1 MRRYHDPVDVRS
13 VRVTAP
19 ATEPGEQDE
28 QGVGPVEPVEPVVI
42 GVDAPPGTPAGSE
55 AEPVLAPQAFIWHD
69 RLYVVRRVLG
79 RWRQRR
85 AWWRDAL
92 DPRPGQA
99 TGIAVASR
107 EQHVWRV
114 EAGPGRLAGVG
125 VFDLVHDDA
134 PQPGEPEWVL
144 VGVSD

>member
-1 MRRYHDPVDVRS
+1 MRRYHDPVEVRS
-13 VRVTAP
+13 VRVTALPPVAEAHEVRPEALLMGPDAPLGTP
-19 ATEPGEQDE
+19 AASED
-28 QGVGPVEPVEPVVI
+28 EPVV
-42 GVDAPPGTPAGSE
+42 
-55 AEPVLAPQAFIWHD
+55 APQAFIWHD

-79 RWRQRR
+79 RWRRRR

-92 DPRPGQA
+92 DPRPGQP

-114 EAGPGRLAGVG
+114 EAGAGRLAGGG
-125 VFDLVHDDA
+125 VFELVHDDA
-134 PQPGEPEWVL
+134 PPPGEPEWVL

>member
-19 ATEPGEQDE
+19 ATEPGEQSART
-28 QGVGPVEPVEPVVI
+28 VEPVEPVVI

-55 AEPVLAPQAFIWHD
+55 VEPVLAPQAFIWHD

-114 EAGPGRLAGVG
+114 EAGPGGWPGWGLRPRPRRRPA
-125 VFDLVHDDA
+125 A
-134 PQPGEPEWVL
+134 GEPEWVL

>member
-13 VRVTAP
+13 VRVTALP
-19 ATEPGEQDE
+19 TEPGEHTDHL
-28 QGVGPVEPVEPVVI
+28 GPAGPTEPAVI
-42 GVDAPPGTPAGSE
+42 GVDAPPGTPAASE
-55 AEPVLAPQAFIWHD
+55 ADPVVAPQAFIWHD

-79 RWRQRR
+79 RWRRRR

-92 DPRPGQA
+92 DPRPGQP